1 MKPISPFSLVLPNSS
16 RRRFIQ
22 GLAAGGVMMDLLP
35 FLNYWRGRVLGS
47 GLSDLSAG
55 LRLRYEVRREFAPY
69 LGVEWARKFG
79 ETEDFARAAG
89 EDTSDTRFVA
99 GLRFWF

>member
-1 MKPISPFSLVLPNSS
+1 MTDERGQTSHAQENKANMKPISPFSLVLPNSE
-16 RRRFIQ
+16 I
-22 GLAAGGVMMDLLP
+22 
-35 FLNYWRGRVLGS
+35 
-47 GLSDLSAG
+47 
-55 LRLRYEVRREFAPY
+55 RREFAPY

-79 ETEDFARAAG
+79 ETEDFVRAAG